1 LGAPQIERSHH
12 VGENFMSN
20 TQVTALLNDM
30 PEKTRRLCEGPS
42 EVAEDLNEDVLAM
55 TRSSFPFG
63 TLYVTPT
70 RLIIELDDGGV
81 DIVRYEDVRSF
92 SLIEGKKKLIG
103 GYSETLLA
111 TSLNNGQGTVGQGQ
125 GQGQGL
131 QGGEWAVRTGRTILA
146 AHKKYVL
153 NH

>member
-1 LGAPQIERSHH
+1 
-12 VGENFMSN
+12 MSN

-42 EVAEDLNEDVLAM
+42 EVVDDLNEDVLAM

-70 RLIIELDDGGV
+70 RLIVELDEGGV
-81 DIVRYEDVRSF
+81 DIVRYEDVRAF

-103 GYSETLLA
+103 GYSETMID
-111 TSLNNGQGTVGQGQ
+111 TSLKNGQRTVGQV
-125 GQGQGL
+125 QGL
-131 QGGEWAVRTGRTILA
+131 QGGEWAVRTGRAILA
-146 AHKKYVL
+146 AHTKYSL

>member
-1 LGAPQIERSHH
+1 
-12 VGENFMSN
+12 MSN

-30 PEKTRRLCEGPS
+30 PEKTRRLCERHS
-42 EVAEDLNEDVLAM
+42 EVAEDLNEDVLAL

-63 TLYVTPT
+63 TLFVTPT
-70 RLIIELDDGGV
+70 RLIVELQDGGV

-103 GYSETLLA
+103 GYSETMLG
-111 TSLNNGQGTVGQGQ
+111 TSLKDGQSNVGQG
-125 GQGQGL
+125 L
-131 QGGEWAVRTGRTILA
+131 DGGEWAVQTGRTILA
-146 AHKKYVL
+146 AHKKYAL

>member
-1 LGAPQIERSHH
+1 
-12 VGENFMSN
+12 MSN

-30 PEKTRRLCEGPS
+30 PEKTRRSCEHHL
-42 EVAEDLNEDVLAM
+42 EVAEDLEEDVLAL

-63 TLYVTPT
+63 TLFVTPT
-70 RLIIELDDGGV
+70 RLIVDLQDGGV

-103 GYSETLLA
+103 GYSETMLGTLFKD
-111 TSLNNGQGTVGQGQ
+111 GQNKVGQG
-125 GQGQGL
+125 L
-131 QGGEWAVRTGRTILA
+131 DGGEWAVRTGRTILA
-146 AHKKYVL
+146 AHKKYAL